1 MKKFII
7 SEEEKRR
14 ILNLHEGFKKGIL
27 NEQFTKVE
35 GPFKDVTGD
44 ARVGDLYIMKL
55 EKSLCRWDGEIK
67 TQALGDD
74 TIMYNGQLFQMTGT
88 TCGEGFTTIPGGK
101 FYVQYH
107 SGMTDGKIKMLP
119 TNNKGYVAAT
129 NNGQGYNSVEEAK
142 KGVSLIL
149 NPQGKTGRQVTK
161 GTADDG
167 SKYKKVTKYNQQ
179 GDVQNSKFK
188 MTSATGNKTV
198 EKSKSG
204 L

>member
-7 SEEEKRR
+7 SEEEKSR
-14 ILNLHEGFKKGIL
+14 ILSLHEGFKKGLL

-35 GPFKDVTGD
+35 GPFKDVAAAGT
-44 ARVGDLYIMKL
+44 GDLYIMKL

-119 TNNKGYVAAT
+119 TDNKGYVAAT

-142 KGVSLIL
+142 KGVSLML
-149 NPQGKTGRQVTK
+149 NPQGNTGRQVNK
-161 GTADDG
+161 GTTKDG
-167 SKYKKVTKYNQQ
+167 SKYKEVNKYNQQ
-179 GDVQNSKFK
+179 GDIQKSKLK
-188 MTSATGNKTV
+188 TTTAAGNTSIKKG
-198 EKSKSG
+198 KSG